1 MSYELEELKYKTFDE
16 DEYDKSEKR
25 IFCLAKVIASLLA
38 AFLVITAVCAV
49 ISYFQAPLVTDK
61 RFTAGYPNRYELQ
74 LDGDDWIEVTEQEYA
89 DSRINGHFQR

>member
-25 IFCLAKVIASLLA
+25 IFCVAKVIASLLA

>member
-1 MSYELEELKYKTFDE
+1 MKCH
-16 DEYDKSEKR
+16 EYDKSEKR
-25 IFCLAKVIASLLA
+25 ILCVAKVIASLLV
-38 AFLVITAVCAV
+38 AFIVITAVCAV
-49 ISYFQAPLVTDK
+49 IRYFQAPLVTDK

>member
-25 IFCLAKVIASLLA
+25 ILCVAKVIASLLA
-38 AFLVITAVCAV
+38 AFFVITAVCAV

-74 LDGDDWIEVTEQEYA
+74 LDGDDWIEVTKQEFE
-89 DSRINGHFQR
+89 DNHINRHFQR